1 MRGRTWKLVIYIF
14 LVGFILNLAGIVS
27 HVVVSAFAKRWFGK
41 PLPPAFTTDWFTYA
55 WTNFELGQVLFITL
69 FIALA
74 VVFIALAI
82 GSLPPTFWRG
92 VTSAPNQFCCCCI
105 SCHCSFHK

>member
-1 MRGRTWKLVIYIF
+1 MRNRTWKLVIYIF
-14 LVGFILNLAGIVS
+14 LLGFILNLAGIVS
-27 HVVVSAFAKRWFGK
+27 HVVVSAFAKR
-41 PLPPAFTTDWFTYA
+41 LPPAFTTDWFTYA

-82 GSLPPTFWRG
+82 GFPAAYILARRNFRAKPVLLLMYFLPLLIPQMTYG
-92 VTSAPNQFCCCCI
+92 
-105 SCHCSFHK
+105 